1 MLSSNRPRYLPRVC
15 WWGNVGFCVTPGPS
29 PHHSF
34 WLAAPIFLGVRA
46 LESRTT

>member
-1 MLSSNRPRYLPRVC
+1 MLSSNRPRCLPRVC

-34 WLAAPIFLGVRA
+34 LTSFSHFPGSKGPGI
-46 LESRTT
+46 